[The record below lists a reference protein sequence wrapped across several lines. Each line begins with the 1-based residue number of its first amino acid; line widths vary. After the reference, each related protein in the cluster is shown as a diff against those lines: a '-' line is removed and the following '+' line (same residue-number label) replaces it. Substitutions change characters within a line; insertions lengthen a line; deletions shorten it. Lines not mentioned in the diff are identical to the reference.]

1 MTVVNTPFS
10 KLGKGENVGILEFL
24 FTLLLEM
31 RKKKKKLF
39 IQVNRSPYAK
49 IFDSPKLRGF
59 SIDNFFEDEINP
71 SLNFILF
78 QTNKP

>member
-31 RKKKKKLF
+31 RKKKKLF

-59 SIDNFFEDEINP
+59 SIDNFSEDEINP

-78 QTNKP
+78 QTNMP